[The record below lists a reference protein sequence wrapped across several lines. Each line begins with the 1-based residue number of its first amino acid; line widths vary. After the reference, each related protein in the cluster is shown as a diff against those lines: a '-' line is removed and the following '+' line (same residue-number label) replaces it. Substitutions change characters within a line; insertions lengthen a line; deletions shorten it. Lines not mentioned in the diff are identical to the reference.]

1 MTDNPDCQIN
11 QPDSAINRTDW
22 LIAIGLAIV
31 IFIGLFVELQKPGVT
46 WDEGDIQFPTIK
58 KQAQWIS
65 GLSTIE
71 HPFSQSSIAAYWQT
85 TSDHPS
91 MIRTLSAISYLIFT
105 PWLDEIV
112 AFRLLSAFLF
122 AILLASIYLFL
133 RLYLPVTASIAGAL
147 SLAMM
152 PRVFGHAHLCSLD
165 APIMCAWFWAAIVGF
180 LVFHGSI
187 RTYWFGIAYALAFS
201 VKLHAVF
208 LPPALLFWG
217 GLMIVCFYRKELIY
231 LKRTAWATLW
241 AVILTPVIY
250 LATQPWL
257 WHETWNRL
265 YERFFDYT
273 VKSPIPL
280 LYLGELCYQS
290 NPWHYPL
297 VMILF
302 TVPAFIIF
310 LAAMGMIKPVY
321 EKFSK
326 THTINETD
334 SSTLA
339 GIHLFLI
346 ILSVTIPA
354 IFVFSLAKAYDGCR
368 LFLPCF
374 PFLACMVGFGYYFVW
389 QVLRKRLSGNWLHA
403 ILLALLICPSLV
415 QFYKISPFYL
425 AYYNEIA
432 GGIHGA
438 WDKGMETTF
447 WCDALTRDF
456 VDEVNQFVPEGKT
469 IKPASMSFGVYNYYK
484 QRGWI
489 KHDIDDP
496 ADYYLLQSRQGM
508 FSRDEAMLYI
518 KSKPLLTIEID
529 GVQLYGLYKRS
540 P

>member
-1 MTDNPDCQIN
+1 MTDNPDCLIN
-11 QPDSAINRTDW
+11 HKPAINRNDW
-22 LIAIGLAIV
+22 LIAIGLAIF
-31 IFIGLFVELQKPGVT
+31 IFISLFAELHKPGVT
-46 WDEGDIQFPTIK
+46 WDEGDIQFPTVK

-65 GLSTIE
+65 GLSTIDK
-71 HPFSQSSIAAYWQT
+71 PFSKSTIAEYWET

-91 MIRTLSAISYLIFT
+91 MTRTLVAVSYLIFT
-105 PWLDEIV
+105 PWVDEIV
-112 AFRLLSAFLF
+112 SFRLLSALLF
-122 AILLASIYLFL
+122 SILLASIYLFL
-133 RLYLPVTASIAGAL
+133 RLFLPRTASFAGAL

-165 APIMCAWFWAAIVGF
+165 APIMCVWFWAAMAGF
-180 LVFHGSI
+180 LAFHGRI

-208 LPPALLFWG
+208 LPPALLAWA
-217 GLMIVCFYRKELIY
+217 GLMIICLYRRELIY
-231 LKRTAWATLW
+231 LKRTAWSTLW

-250 LATQPWL
+250 IATQPWL
-257 WHETWNRL
+257 WHDTWTRL
-265 YERFFDYT
+265 HERFFDYAA
-273 VKSPIPL
+273 KSPIPL

-310 LAAMGMIKPVY
+310 LAAMGMLSPFY
-321 EKFSK
+321 EKSSK
-326 THTINETD
+326 AHTDNETD
-334 SSTLA
+334 SPKLT

-346 ILSVTIPA
+346 ILCITIPA
-354 IFVFSLAKAYDGCR
+354 IFVLSLAKAYDGCR

-374 PFLACMVGFGYYFVW
+374 PFLACLAGFGYSFVW
-389 QVLRKRLSGNWLHA
+389 RVLKKRMPGQWLHVV
-403 ILLALLICPSLV
+403 LLALLICPSLI
-415 QFYKISPFYL
+415 QYYKIRPFYL

-447 WCDALTRDF
+447 WCDSLTRDF
-456 VDEVNQFVPEGKT
+456 LEEVNQFVPEGKT

-484 QRGWI
+484 ERGWI

-508 FSRDEAMLYI
+508 FRRDEALMYI
-518 KSKPLLTIEID
+518 KSKTLLSIEID